1 MVHLQTDGGVLLV
14 ASRSTTEEVLQ
25 AWASSALARLPE
37 YARDKMIGGMLM
49 VTVPPRSTVVEAF
62 GAARVGLIISGQA
75 RVKVTSR
82 DGREATVRYIGPG
95 QVVGL
100 PAAISQ
106 GSPLGADAITE
117 CEVALFNV
125 TTVRSLAKTDA
136 AVSWQFAQMMCQI
149 AYEIAE
155 FSSGNLFLPI
165 RQRVSRHLLDLAVK
179 TPDGIFVQVDQQGI
193 ADAIGSVREVVART
207 LRQLKDEGVTERAPG
222 GLKLLDLAA
231 LHSIAAG

>member
-1 MVHLQTDGGVLLV
+1 MV
-14 ASRSTTEEVLQ
+14 SRSRPEEVLQ
-25 AWASSALARLPE
+25 AWAGSALAPLPE
-37 YARDKMIGGMLM
+37 DARDKMIAGMVM
-49 VTVPPRSTVVEAF
+49 ITVPPRSVIVEAF
-62 GAARVGLIISGQA
+62 GSARVGLLISGQA

-100 PAAISQ
+100 PAALSQ

-125 TTVRSLAKTDA
+125 STVRNLARTDPS
-136 AVSWQFAQMMCQI
+136 VSWNFAQMMCQI

-179 TPDGIFVQVDQQGI
+179 TPDGYFVQVDQQGI

-207 LRQLKDEGVTERAPG
+207 LRQLKDEGLTERAPG

-231 LHSIAAG
+231 LHAIAAG